1 MQPEGTTLGI
11 FLAMAVSAPGFA
23 QAAMTKIGFLS
34 PAIAPTH
41 AAPNAALDAFRQG
54 LADLGYVKG
63 RDFTI
68 EARWGSGRDDQLPV
82 LAAELV
88 GEKGGHPGRPLRE
101 RGRARLSAQAGGSPH
116 AAGRV
121 RGRRLSGGNNPDS
134 RRAA

>member
-34 PAIAPTH
+34 PAIVPTH
-41 AAPNAALDAFRQG
+41 AAPNAALEAFRQG
-54 LADLGYVKG
+54 LADLGYVNG

-82 LAAELV
+82 LAVELV
-88 GEKGGHPGRPLRE
+88 GQKADILVGIGGM
-101 RGRARLSAQAGGSPH
+101 AS
-116 AAGRV
+116 
-121 RGRRLSGGNNPDS
+121 
-134 RRAA
+134 RAAKGATTNRYSIV